1 MLDSV
6 RAEPGAHL
14 SEIET
19 VMESIFH
26 HRFGTLAHPP
36 PDMIVL
42 SLGGNMMTSRV
53 APNVV
58 LPGHD
63 TIAEGVAK
71 DLRWVLTGLT
81 MYAARDATVVVLSPV
96 PRARLSG
103 VGLSAF
109 RQLSSMLRDVAREFA
124 PRCIFLDAEQL
135 FEAQRSAPESWL
147 LPLCGR
153 AEEAMVNAGQM
164 RAAGAWFSQPL
175 VGQDFPALGELDFA
189 DGVHLHRLHYE
200 TLRAA
205 VEAAAAALTLCQGQ
219 R

>member
-1 MLDSV
+1 MATNRTDDVYGPGRDGCSV
-6 RAEPGAHL
+6 VPNSPRPALRRWP
-14 SEIET
+14 
-19 VMESIFH
+19 
-26 HRFGTLAHPP
+26 
-36 PDMIVL
+36 
-42 SLGGNMMTSRV
+42 LG
-53 APNVV
+53 
-58 LPGHD
+58 LP
-63 TIAEGVAK
+63 
-71 DLRWVLTGLT
+71 
-81 MYAARDATVVVLSPV
+81 
-96 PRARLSG
+96 
-103 VGLSAF
+103 
-109 RQLSSMLRDVAREFA
+109 QLSSVLRDVAREFA
-124 PRCIFLDAEQL
+124 PRCTFLDAEQL
-135 FEAQRSAPESWL
+135 FEAQMSAPDSWL